1 VRERSSFLIKTP
13 IKTKSAENKNVSPL
27 PSPQR
32 RHILEHK
39 FMIDY
44 YNLENGRLVVCK
56 DEQAQVFL
64 VTSPND
70 QEKALLTERYQIDEH
85 TLNSALDED
94 ELARL
99 EKEPNHSAVIFKIPL
114 RYNPEEL
121 EFTVSSIG
129 LFLFPERLI
138 LVAPEAVG
146 PFGGKAFSKLKS
158 LPETMLKIIS
168 HYISHYLGHLQVID
182 RMSDTLADKI
192 SSSMENKYLLQL
204 FALEKSLVYYLNAL
218 TSNGILLEKVRKCG
232 ESLGFSARDM
242 ELLDDI
248 IIENS
253 QSFKQAKMYSNI
265 LSSMMD
271 ARVSIVNNNLNIL
284 MKRLTITTI
293 ALMAPTLVV
302 SAFSMN
308 VTIPLQKYDH
318 AFWIIL
324 ALSAVAMVGVLLF
337 WKFKK

>member
-1 VRERSSFLIKTP
+1 LPKTQRGHIP
-13 IKTKSAENKNVSPL
+13 EN
-27 PSPQR
+27 
-32 RHILEHK
+32 E

-44 YNLENGRLVVCK
+44 YNLENGRLIVCK
-56 DEQAQVFL
+56 AEQAQVFL

-70 QEKALLTERYQIDEH
+70 QEKTLLTQRYQIDEH
-85 TLNSALDED
+85 TLNSALDPD

-99 EKEPNHSAVIFKIPL
+99 EKEPNHSAVIFKIPI
-114 RYNPEEL
+114 RYNPDEL
-121 EFTVSSIG
+121 EFAVSSIG
-129 LFLFPERLI
+129 LFLFPERII
-138 LVAPEAVG
+138 LVAPETIG
-146 PFGGKAFSKLKS
+146 PFGGKAFSRLKS

-168 HYISHYLGHLQVID
+168 HYISHYMAHLQVID
-182 RMSDTLADKI
+182 QISDALADKI
-192 SSSMENKYLLQL
+192 SASMENKYLLQL

-218 TSNGILLEKVRKCG
+218 TSNGILMEKIKKCG
-232 ESLGFSARDM
+232 ESLGFVAEDM

-253 QSFKQAKMYSNI
+253 QSFKLAKMYSNI

-284 MKRLTITTI
+284 MKRLNIITIS
-293 ALMAPTLVV
+293 LMAPTLVV
-302 SAFSMN
+302 SIFSMN
-308 VTIPLQKYDH
+308 VAIPLQSHHY

-324 ALSAVAMVGVLLF
+324 FLSVFSMLGVLLF

>member
-1 VRERSSFLIKTP
+1 MTKEKQPDKHMIEYYKLQNNKLIP
-13 IKTKSAENKNVSPL
+13 C
-27 PSPQR
+27 
-32 RHILEHK
+32 HH
-39 FMIDY
+39 
-44 YNLENGRLVVCK
+44 
-56 DEQAQVFL
+56 EQGQVFV
-64 VTSPND
+64 VTSPD
-70 QEKALLTERYQIDEH
+70 ESEKLLLTDYYQIDEH
-85 TLNSALDED
+85 TLSSALDPD

-99 EKEPNHSAVIFKIPL
+99 EKEPSHSAIIFKIPI

-121 EFTVSSIG
+121 EFAVSSIG
-129 LFLFPERLI
+129 VFLFKERLI

-146 PFGGKAFSKLKS
+146 PVAGKTFSKLNS

-168 HYISHYLGHLQVID
+168 HYISHYLAHLQVID
-182 RMSDTLADKI
+182 RISDALADKI

-218 TSNGILLEKVRKCG
+218 TTNGILLEKIKKCG
-232 ESLGFSARDM
+232 ESLGFVAGDL

-284 MKRLTITTI
+284 MKRLNIITIS
-293 ALMAPTLVV
+293 LMAPTLVV

-308 VTIPLQKYDH
+308 VAIPLQSHHY

-324 ALSAVAMVGVLLF
+324 FLSVFSMLGVLLF

>member
-1 VRERSSFLIKTP
+1 
-13 IKTKSAENKNVSPL
+13 
-27 PSPQR
+27 
-32 RHILEHK
+32 
-39 FMIDY
+39 MIEY
-44 YNLENGRLVVCK
+44 YNLHNNRLAPCSH
-56 DEQAQVFL
+56 EQAQIFV
-64 VTSPND
+64 VISPDDN
-70 QEKALLTERYQIDEH
+70 EKLLLTEYYHIDEH
-85 TLNSALDED
+85 TLSSALDPD

-99 EKEPNHSAVIFKIPL
+99 EKEPCHTAIIFKIPI

-121 EFTVSSIG
+121 EFDVSSIG
-129 LFLFPERLI
+129 VFLFPERLI

-146 PFGGKAFSKLKS
+146 PFAGKTFSKLNS
-158 LPETMLKIIS
+158 LPETMLKFIS
-168 HYISHYLGHLQVID
+168 HYISHYMAHLKVID
-182 RMSDTLADKI
+182 LISDALADKI

-218 TSNGILLEKVRKCG
+218 TSNGILLEKIKKSG
-232 ESLGFSARDM
+232 ESFGFAADDM

-248 IIENS
+248 IIENN

-284 MKRLTITTI
+284 MKRLNITTI

-308 VTIPLQKYDH
+308 VNIPLQKQDY

-324 ALSAVAMVGVLLF
+324 ALSVVAMLGVLLF